1 MWFYVRW
8 GGGIR
13 ILDIGCAYGGFSI
26 ETAKRGAVSYGI
38 EINQKLYDYANLNNK
53 DEVYENGNCIFI
65 LADATSP
72 KFLEKLPHN
81 YFDLIIVN
89 DVFEH
94 VYDTVQLLKNI
105 SKVASDKCVI
115 YYQIPNGNCLRFV
128 AKEGHTG
135 LCGLSIIPPLFWC
148 ALTKDKYS
156 SIYYRQYEYYLALFS
171 YFGFDNVAPFNFSD
185 WSNYISKDK
194 VIERISHEY
203 EVVKQT
209 ISDNKSSFSNAYSS
223 KLNKELFLFESQ
235 LNYDFNELTPLDLT
249 WKYLTTFWT
258 GLAMKKDFKFNFMK
272 STSKRSFRSDD
283 IEGIEFLLKCDD
295 NKMLIDIICDSKY
308 ENCKFDIY
316 LKSMI
321 ESISCY
327 SHVNYSEQMHCEW
340 NLTYSGI
347 YFVLIRVIENEEKK
361 NNIFTYPLYYC
372 KENSF

>member
-1 MWFYVRW
+1 MYKDFIEALNKKYNCSGENDLSGMDLQHYKFASTTRQRALNAIETLETCGFMLD

-316 LKSMI
+316 LK
-321 ESISCY
+321 
-327 SHVNYSEQMHCEW
+327 
-340 NLTYSGI
+340 
-347 YFVLIRVIENEEKK
+347 
-361 NNIFTYPLYYC
+361 
-372 KENSF
+372 